1 MRKALLW
8 ILAALGG
15 VAALALFSWGIQ
27 SLALSLGD
35 LASVL
40 GVWLAVG
47 FMVGRDRERMLI
59 GVLACYALLFVLF
72 VAYSLSSG
80 GPSNL
85 IGIQE
90 IVGLLVLAAAGTGV
104 GLLVSRHN

>member
-1 MRKALLW
+1 
-8 ILAALGG
+8 
-15 VAALALFSWGIQ
+15 
-27 SLALSLGD
+27 
-35 LASVL
+35 
-40 GVWLAVG
+40 
-47 FMVGRDRERMLI
+47 MLI

-104 GLLVSRHN
+104 GLLGEPAQLAVVVKPDNCPEA